1 MVPTGLEPKQDLP
14 LFADRSWSAYIEYYQ
29 DVDWFGGGS
38 VSARLQH
45 SDTGESLSRV
55 DDHWASPRY
64 TLDGY
69 AITDLKFSFATAD
82 WSVQLFI
89 NNLGD
94 ERGIADKN
102 NWVGNLFGQS
112 NDTVIRPR
120 TAGVSFRYSF

>member
-1 MVPTGLEPKQDLP
+1 LEPRQDLP
-14 LFADRSWSAYIEYYQ
+14 LFADKSWSAYIEYNQ
-29 DVDWFGGGS
+29 DLSWFSGS
-38 VSARLQH
+38 NGYVRLQH
-45 SDTGESLSRV
+45 SDTGESITRV
-55 DDHWASPRY
+55 DEHWASPKY

-69 AITDLKFSFATAD
+69 AVSDLKFGYDTED
-82 WSVQLFI
+82 WSVQLLI

-94 ERGIADKN
+94 ERGITYKD